1 MSQASTP
8 APPGGASCAH
18 DARALPLAPDTVVE
32 RAAALLKAVGD
43 PGRLRL
49 LERLGR
55 GGEQCV
61 SELADASGEALS
73 TVSQRLRLLR
83 NEHLVTRRRE
93 GKHIFYALTD
103 VHVREL
109 IFAALEHAA
118 EEQER

>member
-1 MSQASTP
+1 MQRQTHCEHDEQPPITMAPAS
-8 APPGGASCAH
+8 
-18 DARALPLAPDTVVE
+18 VVE

-49 LERLGR
+49 LERLAL

-61 SELADASGEALS
+61 TELAELSGDGMS

-83 NEHLVTRRRE
+83 AEHLVTRRRE
-93 GKHIFYALTD
+93 GKHVYYALTD
-103 VHVREL
+103 LHVKEL

-118 EEQER
+118 EQAGEQP